1 MSRQPSG
8 IVDGRLSRVVLDGE
22 IPSSLPAAL
31 EADRAQAVADLAAEN
46 HFVPLTVK
54 PDVAADGPFVLH
66 LAVQDGRLV
75 FDVRRGNGTRLA
87 VIGLALGPFRG
98 LVKDYQLL
106 VDSHIKAVEE
116 GRAERIQA
124 IDMGRRGLHN
134 EGATLMRQRL
144 DGKIAIDFR
153 HRAAAVHAGL
163 RAAPEGLT
171 VMRIDGVPYRTIW
184 VDPEDGWSVR
194 IIDQTK
200 LPWTLEIVRLTDVA
214 QAAHAIRSMQVRGAP
229 LIGAAAAYGLC
240 LGLRQDPS
248 VGGDGARRG
257 TAGGDAAD
265 RDQSALGARADA
277 DPAAQHAGGGA
288 RARRL

>member
-1 MSRQPSG
+1 MSGRPSG

-46 HFVPLTVK
+46 HFVPLTVR

-116 GRAERIQA
+116 GRGERIQA
-124 IDMGRRGLHN
+124 IDMGRRGLHD
-134 EGATLMRQRL
+134 EAATLMRERL
-144 DGKIAIDFR
+144 AGKIAIDF
-153 HRAAAVHAGL
+153 A
-163 RAAPEGLT
+163 T
-171 VMRIDGVPYRTIW
+171 
-184 VDPEDGWSVR
+184 
-194 IIDQTK
+194 
-200 LPWTLEIVRLTDVA
+200 
-214 QAAHAIRSMQVRGAP
+214 
-229 LIGAAAAYGLC
+229 
-240 LGLRQDPS
+240 
-248 VGGDGARRG
+248 
-257 TAGGDAAD
+257 
-265 RDQSALGARADA
+265 
-277 DPAAQHAGGGA
+277 
-288 RARRL
+288 ARRLFTLVCVLHQRV